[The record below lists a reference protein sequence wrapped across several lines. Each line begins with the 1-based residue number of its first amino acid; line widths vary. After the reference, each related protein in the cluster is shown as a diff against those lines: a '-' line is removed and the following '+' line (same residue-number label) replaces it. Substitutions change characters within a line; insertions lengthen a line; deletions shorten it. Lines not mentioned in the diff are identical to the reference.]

1 MIQAARNLI
10 ESVRR
15 PKVKEVF
22 FPSLPFNRRLL
33 LWYANRLVKH
43 DSQVEPVEK
52 LQEINDLRKNGSPL
66 TFICNHL
73 TYADSHIIE
82 ALLVR
87 FGLKDLADHL
97 VHIAG
102 QKTFQISRRPLTR
115 SLNTVRVYQPKADI
129 EGMVK
134 KKMNTRA
141 LRWAARLKRK
151 GYSLLV
157 YPEGTRTRLMKHFNL
172 FSANPKTTIYFRQSF
187 VVPLALMGSEKIMP
201 VGSVLQKPA
210 TVHLKVGTPILH
222 SEFEETVR
230 REQVG
235 RSDRELRQ
243 VLMTR
248 YMEQINH
255 LLNPEYRSTGD
266 LEPHP

>member
-1 MIQAARNLI
+1 MFTAAKNLI
-10 ESVRR
+10 ESVRKPR
-15 PKVKEVF
+15 LKEVF

-33 LWYANRLVKH
+33 LWYASRLVRD
-43 DSQVEPVEK
+43 DSRVEPLDQ
-52 LQEINDLRKNGSPL
+52 LQEIDRLRRSGSPL

-82 ALLVR
+82 VLMAR
-87 FGLKDLADHL
+87 AGLRELADHL

-115 SLNTVRVYQPKADI
+115 SLNTVRVYQPKANI
-129 EGMVK
+129 AGFVK
-134 KKMNTRA
+134 KRMNTRA

-172 FSANPKTTIYFRQSF
+172 HSANPKTTIYFRQSF
-187 VVPLALMGSEKIMP
+187 VIPLALMGSEKIMP
-201 VGSVLQKPA
+201 VGSVLQRPA
-210 TVHLKVGTPILH
+210 TVHLKVGAPISH
-222 SEFEETVR
+222 SEFEDDVR
-230 REQVG
+230 RQEAG
-235 RSDRELRQ
+235 KSDREFRQ
-243 VLMTR
+243 ILMTR

-255 LLNPEYRSTGD
+255 LLDPDYRYTGD
-266 LEPHP
+266 PAPHP